1 VNGKKKE
8 DRGWKVELLSIY
20 YLPFSI
26 YLVL

>member
-1 VNGKKKE
+1 MGRKKE